1 MPNNG
6 RVTKCPYYRDEKN
19 LSISCED
26 TFRRFRWPAQ
36 KKRHM
41 DTFCDKDWKLCPY
54 AQDLNRLYEQMG
66 GEMSDV
72 AKMAQELK
80 AKDKE
85 LRKVSVMLGKASK
98 REAEKD
104 EKIRQLQRER
114 NALESM
120 YMRTR
125 QQIAEYSETEKRL
138 YDQICSMSALY
149 EARFAFLMDKIGG
162 RLDEEELREW
172 VKKYEFSIQPAEVQ
186 EDLEDGRDVVAV
198 WEVIKREVKEEKKDG
213 EV

>member
-6 RVTKCPYYRDEKN
+6 RITLCPYYRDEKN

-41 DTFCDKDWKLCPY
+41 DTFCDKDWKDCPY

-66 GEMSDV
+66 GKMSDV

-80 AKDKE
+80 AKDRE
-85 LRKVSVMLGKASK
+85 LRKVSAMLGKASK

-104 EKIRQLQRER
+104 EKIRQIQRER

-125 QQIAEYSETEKRL
+125 QQIAEYERAERKIQKEIMSL
-138 YDQICSMSALY
+138 SALY
-149 EARFAFLMDKIGG
+149 EARFAFLMDKVGG

-172 VKKYEFSIQPAEVQ
+172 LKKYEFSIQPAEVQ
-186 EDLEDGRDVVAV
+186 DDLEDGGTVVAT
-198 WEVIKREVKEEKKDG
+198 WEVVKREIKEEEKDG

>member
-1 MPNNG
+1 
-6 RVTKCPYYRDEKN
+6 
-19 LSISCED
+19 
-26 TFRRFRWPAQ
+26 
-36 KKRHM
+36 
-41 DTFCDKDWKLCPY
+41 
-54 AQDLNRLYEQMG
+54 
-66 GEMSDV
+66 MSDV
-72 AKMAQELK
+72 AKMTQELK
-80 AKDKE
+80 AKDRE
-85 LRKVSVMLGKASK
+85 LRKVSAMLGKASK

-104 EKIRQLQRER
+104 EKIRQIQRER
-114 NALESM
+114 NALEAM

-125 QQIAEYSETEKRL
+125 QQIAEYERAERKIQKEIMSL
-138 YDQICSMSALY
+138 SALY
-149 EARFAFLMDKIGG
+149 EARFAFLMDKVGG